1 VNRVNLR
8 NQSIKVASAEGKTDS
23 QGFDRIFEES
33 FYRFFDSLHRYANT
47 MVKSSDQANDAV
59 QIVFIKWWE
68 AKTVVGNLVETRKY
82 LFTAVYRTC
91 LNVIR
96 NEKVKQSHVIAY
108 FEEQENET
116 KFHDSVVLEELDVK
130 IKAVIE
136 NLPTQC
142 RIIFCK
148 SRLEE
153 KKYAE
158 IATEMNL
165 SVKTVEAQMGKA
177 LKILREKLNNH

>member
-1 VNRVNLR
+1 MRVPT
-8 NQSIKVASAEGKTDS
+8 AEDRATS
-23 QGFDRIFEES
+23 QEFETIFEKS
-33 FYRFFDSLHRYANT
+33 FNRYFDSLHRYACT
-47 MVKSSDQANDAV
+47 MLKNSELASDAV
-59 QIVFIKWWE
+59 QTAFIKWWDSKSAVGDLDE
-68 AKTVVGNLVETRKY
+68 ARKY

-96 NEKVKQSHVIAY
+96 NEKVKQTHIVSY
-108 FEEQENET
+108 FQEQESEA
-116 KFHDSVVLEELDVK
+116 KFHDSVVFDELDVK
-130 IKAVIE
+130 IKLAIE
-136 NLPTQC
+136 SLPTQC

-177 LKILREKLNNH
+177 LKVLREKLNNN